1 MFKLFESQGTEKD
14 WFEYRDTWDGVL
26 DTIDDI
32 CLELKDNGFRI
43 NYGGAAL
50 KIRIDSQI
58 LFKKFKLSEIIDD
71 ALRLQDYLSAINF
84 LNFNSFVLLFQDT
97 KSKVDVTVCVENP
110 EELENYKDYLIYS
123 IDIIFNEVGRP
134 APKY

>member
-50 KIRIDSQI
+50 KIRIDQI
-58 LFKKFKLSEIIDD
+58 NFKKFQLSEIIDD
-71 ALRLQDYLSAINF
+71 ALRLQDYLSTIKF
-84 LNFNSFVLLFQDT
+84 LNFNSFVLIF
-97 KSKVDVTVCVENP
+97 KDVTVYVEDP
-110 EELENYKDYLIYS
+110 EKLENYKNCLFHR